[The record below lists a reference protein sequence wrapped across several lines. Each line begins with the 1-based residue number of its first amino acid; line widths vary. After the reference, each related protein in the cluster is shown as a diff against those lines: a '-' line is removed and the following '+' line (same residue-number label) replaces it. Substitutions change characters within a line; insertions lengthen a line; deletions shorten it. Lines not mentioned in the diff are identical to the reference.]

1 MNHAAPRFGSLSRSL
16 RVLARATALLA
27 LASAPTVFV
36 PGAIPVV
43 VADELSAT
51 EILRRADEVRNP
63 GESYFL
69 RVQVESSDRP
79 GEPSEFEVSLLGNS
93 KTLVRTLR
101 PTRDRGRNLLMLN
114 TQMWAYVPNLK
125 RAVRVSLGQKL
136 VGQAA
141 NGDISRMRWS
151 GDYDA
156 AVEKQDDKSW
166 TLLLTGNKE
175 GLTYAKVRVV
185 VEKGTFHPL
194 YAEYLT
200 VAGNPLKKAQFTG
213 YKDLIGRQRP
223 TEIRIQDA
231 VRPDDRS
238 VIKVLE
244 MEVRS
249 FPASMFVPEN
259 LG

>member
-1 MNHAAPRFGSLSRSL
+1 MNHAATRSGLLPRSL
-16 RVLARATALLA
+16 RVVARAAALLA
-27 LASAPTVFV
+27 LASAASVFT
-36 PGAIPVV
+36 PGAVPVV
-43 VADELSAT
+43 AADELSAA

-79 GEPSEFEVSLLGNS
+79 GEPAEFEVSLLGNS
-93 KTLVRTLR
+93 KTLVRTLK

-141 NGDISRMRWS
+141 NGDISRQRWS

-156 AVEKQDDKSW
+156 AIEKQDDKSW

-185 VEKGTFHPL
+185 VAKGTFHPL

-213 YKDLIGRQRP
+213 YRDMLGKQRP

-249 FPASMFVPEN
+249 FPASMFSPDT

>member
-1 MNHAAPRFGSLSRSL
+1 MNRPGSPSRTLRVIARAAALIAIASAAP
-16 RVLARATALLA
+16 A
-27 LASAPTVFV
+27 FV
-36 PGAIPVV
+36 PGAVPVV
-43 VADELSAT
+43 AADELSAA

-79 GEPSEFEVSLLGNS
+79 GEPAEFEVSLLGNS
-93 KTLVRTLR
+93 KTLVRTIK
-101 PTRDRGRNLLMLN
+101 PTRDRGRDLLMLN

-156 AVEKQDDKSW
+156 SIEKQDDKSW
-166 TLLLTGNKE
+166 TLLLAGNKE

-185 VEKGTFHPL
+185 VEKNTFHPL

-200 VAGNPLKKAQFTG
+200 VGGNPLKKAQFTG
-213 YKDLIGRQRP
+213 YRDLLGKQRP

-238 VIKVLE
+238 VIKVVD

-249 FPASMFVPEN
+249 FPASMFSPDT
-259 LG
+259 LGN